1 MTPTTDPRPRLREA
15 GIALQ
20 PANDQGPSA
29 PWYLLVLQG
38 IGGWLSALF
47 LMGFVG
53 LGFLQVLDNAAFSF
67 VLGAALIGGAYALL
81 RRPQSIFLEQL
92 VLAFSLAGQ
101 LLVAYAIGRWIDDI
115 NALFWAG
122 LLMLHALLAVLMAS
136 NLHRIFSTLFA
147 ALSLFFLGMETGAPY
162 LVAPLALALACGLWL
177 NEFRYPQ
184 RREAIK
190 SAAMGLTLALLI
202 MQYLVRFPELME
214 GNMAAIWVPHWL
226 GEWLTGATLGYLAY
240 WVFKTNEVAL
250 SSRTLTAGVAALIAL
265 CLSSSFAYGL
275 TQGAV
280 LLALGFAI
288 GHRLLTGLGILSLL
302 FSISTYYYRLD
313 LTLLEKSATL
323 LALGLV
329 LWAIRQLMRR
339 GWKSRD
345 DGEVHH
351 A

>member
-20 PANDQGPSA
+20 PASDQGPSA

-53 LGFLQVLDNAAFSF
+53 LGFLQALENAAVAF

-81 RRPQSIFLEQL
+81 RRPQSTFLEQL

-115 NALFWAG
+115 NALFWVG
-122 LLMLHALLAVLMAS
+122 MLVLHTLLAVLMAS

-147 ALSLFFLGMETGAPY
+147 ALSLFFLGVETGAPY

-177 NEFRYPQ
+177 NEFRYPL

-190 SAAMGLTLALLI
+190 SAAMGLTLALLVI
-202 MQYLVRFPELME
+202 QYLIRFPELLDS
-214 GNMAAIWVPHWL
+214 GMATVWVPHWL

-240 WVFKTNEVAL
+240 WVVKTNEVAL
-250 SSRTLTAGVAALIAL
+250 SSRTMAAGVAALIAL

-280 LLALGFAI
+280 LFALGFAI
-288 GHRLLTGLGILSLL
+288 SHRLLTGLGIVSLL

-323 LALGLV
+323 LVLGLV
-329 LWAIRQLMRR
+329 FLALRALLRR
-339 GWKSRD
+339 CSRNL
-345 DGEVHH
+345 DGETAH

>member
-1 MTPTTDPRPRLREA
+1 MTPTTDPHPRLREA

-67 VLGAALIGGAYALL
+67 VLGAALLGGAYALL

-115 NALFWAG
+115 NALFWVG
-122 LLMLHALLAVLMAS
+122 LLVLHALLAVLMAS

-147 ALSLFFLGMETGAPY
+147 ALSLFFLGVETSAPY
-162 LVAPLALALACGLWL
+162 LVAPLTLAIACGLWL
-177 NEFRYPQ
+177 NEFRYPH
-184 RREAIK
+184 RREALK
-190 SAAMGLTLALLI
+190 SVAMGLTLALLV
-202 MQYLVRFPELME
+202 MQYLIRFPELLESGMT
-214 GNMAAIWVPHWL
+214 AVWVPHWL
-226 GEWLTGATLGYLAY
+226 GEWLTGAPLGYLAY

-250 SSRTLTAGVAALIAL
+250 SSRTIAAGAAALIAL
-265 CLSSSFAYGL
+265 CLGSSFAYGL

-280 LLALGFAI
+280 LFALGFAI
-288 GHRLLTGLGILSLL
+288 SHRLLTGLGIVSLL

-329 LWAIRQLMRR
+329 LLAIRHLMRR
-339 GWKSRD
+339 RWSSS

>member
-1 MTPTTDPRPRLREA
+1 MTQTTDPRARLREA

-53 LGFLQVLDNAAFSF
+53 LGFLQVLENAAFAF
-67 VLGAALIGGAYALL
+67 LLGAALIGGAYALL
-81 RRPQSIFLEQL
+81 RQQQSIFLEQL
-92 VLAFSLAGQ
+92 VLALSLAGQ
-101 LLVAYAIGRWIDDI
+101 LLVAYAIARWLDDV
-115 NALFWAG
+115 NALFWAC
-122 LLMLHALLAVLMAS
+122 LLVLHALLAVLMAS
-136 NLHRIFSTLFA
+136 QLHRIFSTLFA
-147 ALSLFFLGMETGAPY
+147 ALSLFFLGVETGAPY
-162 LVAPLALALACGLWL
+162 LVAPLALAVACGLWL
-177 NEFRYPQ
+177 NEFRYPH
-184 RREAIK
+184 RREMLKAV
-190 SAAMGLTLALLI
+190 AMGLTLALLV
-202 MQYLVRFPELME
+202 MQYLIRFPALLDSGMTTV
-214 GNMAAIWVPHWL
+214 WVPHWL

-240 WVFKTNEVAL
+240 WVFRTNETTL
-250 SSRTLTAGVAALIAL
+250 SSRTLAAGVAALIAL
-265 CLSSSFAYGL
+265 CVSSSFAYGL

-280 LLALGFAI
+280 LFALGFAI
-288 GHRLLTGLGILSLL
+288 SHRLLTGLGVLSLL

-323 LALGLV
+323 LVLGLV
-329 LWAIRQLMRR
+329 LLAVRHLMRR
-339 GWKSRD
+339 GWNSRN